1 MELAIQTRRALRP
14 PSPAARVSAL
24 IRRMAS
30 ENSWGA
36 PRIHGE
42 LLRLGFDVSERS
54 VSRCLRTLPRTPR
67 ASQTWT
73 TFLRNHRNG
82 IAAMDFFLGTYR
94 DVPHPSCAP
103 RHSPWSARGGPLRR
117 HDESDCCLGPAAA
130 SRGLSVRVGAAL
142 HDLRP
147 RCHLRGRTAG
157 GASVDADG
165 ADADQLP
172 SPWQNGVAERFVGTV
187 RQELLDHVIVLNER
201 HLRRLLE
208 SFIGYYNQDRT
219 HLSICKD
226 SPCGRPVEQR
236 PDTNSKV
243 VSFPRVGGLH
253 HRYTWRQA
261 A

>member
-82 IAAMDFFLGTYR
+82 IAAMDFFS
-94 DVPHPSCAP
+94 VPTATFRILHVLLVIRHGRREVARCAVTTSPTAAWVQQQLREAFPFESAP
-103 RHSPWSARGGPLRR
+103 RFMIFDRDAIFAAGL
-117 HDESDCCLGPAAA
+117 PAALR
-130 SRGLSVRVGAAL
+130 SMQMEPTRTSYRAL
-142 HDLRP
+142 
-147 RCHLRGRTAG
+147 GRMG
-157 GASVDADG
+157 
-165 ADADQLP
+165 LP
-172 SPWQNGVAERFVGTV
+172 SASSAP
-187 RQELLDHVIVLNER
+187 
-201 HLRRLLE
+201 
-208 SFIGYYNQDRT
+208 SDRSCST
-219 HLSICKD
+219 TS
-226 SPCGRPVEQR
+226 S
-236 PDTNSKV
+236 S
-243 VSFPRVGGLH
+243 
-253 HRYTWRQA
+253 
-261 A
+261 